1 MLTRIVVGIGGGL
14 ATLGLIYYT
23 NELTVTIL
31 MMFVCMIATFEFL
44 VPTKAVQGKGLIC
57 VAIII
62 SALLPLLIYLEPD
75 AAPVTIF
82 IAVVYGF
89 IEILNS
95 HKTNTSFKDVLIFLF
110 ASLIIPYFLSTL
122 LQIFLSENGKFYIL
136 IPMISAWSSDTLALF
151 TGMAFGKHKL
161 APNISPK
168 KTVEGSIGGV
178 LGGIIG
184 MLIFTYIVRT
194 YFAFDFSYVLAI
206 LIGVMGSVLGQ
217 IGDLSFSSIKRTY
230 EIKDYGYII
239 PGHGGILDRFDSVIF
254 VAPLVAMIL
263 EIVR

>member
-1 MLTRIVVGIGGGL
+1 MLTRIIVGIFGGIGVL
-14 ATLGLIYYT
+14 LLLYYT

-31 MMFVCMIATFEFL
+31 MMLICMFATFEFL
-44 VPTKAVQGKGLIC
+44 VPTKAVQNKRMIC
-57 VAIII
+57 TGIII
-62 SALLPLLIYLEPD
+62 SAVLPFLTYL
-75 AAPVTIF
+75 APSVAPIVIF
-82 IAVVYGF
+82 IAVLYGF

-95 HKTNTSFKDVLIFLF
+95 HKTNIQFKEVLMFLF
-110 ASLIIPYFLSTL
+110 ASLIIPYFLSTM
-122 LQIFLSENGKFYIL
+122 LQIFLSENGNYYVL

-151 TGMAFGKHKL
+151 TGVLFGKHKL

-168 KTVEGSIGGV
+168 KTIEGSIGGI

-184 MLIFTYIVRT
+184 MVIFTYVVRT
-194 YFAFDFSYVLAI
+194 YFAFDFSYILAI
-206 LIGVMGSVLGQ
+206 LIGIMGSILGQ
-217 IGDLSFSSIKRTY
+217 IGDLSFSTIKRTY
-230 EIKDYGYII
+230 KIKDYGYII

>member
-1 MLTRIVVGIGGGL
+1 MLTRIIVGISGGL
-14 ATLGLIYYT
+14 ATLALLYYT

-31 MMFVCMIATFEFL
+31 MMLICMIATFEFL
-44 VPTKAVQGKGLIC
+44 VPTKAVKGKRMI
-57 VAIII
+57 VAGIII
-62 SALLPLLIYLEPD
+62 SALLPLLIYIAP
-75 AAPVTIF
+75 PVTPIIIF
-82 IAVVYGF
+82 IAVLYGF

-95 HKTNTSFKDVLIFLF
+95 NKTNTNFKDILMFLF
-110 ASLIIPYFLSTL
+110 ACLIIPYFLSTL
-122 LQIFLSENGKFYIL
+122 LQIFLSENGNYYVL

-151 TGMAFGKHKL
+151 IGMAFGKHKL

-168 KTVEGSIGGV
+168 KTVEGSIGGI

-184 MLIFTYIVRT
+184 MVIFTYIVRT
-194 YFAFDFSYVLAI
+194 YFAFDFNYILAI
-206 LIGVMGSVLGQ
+206 ILGIVGSILGQ
-217 IGDLSFSSIKRTY
+217 IGDLSFSTIKRTY
-230 EIKDYGYII
+230 KIKDYGYII